1 MSVANDY
8 EEYFKRY
15 EKSEI
20 YRTISKYF
28 DESGCNKISLIE
40 PCASLCKNSGCK
52 DVYEWRLYYQSTDY
66 YCNLQKATTLLK
78 ATLDANG
85 VVYENKD
92 AGLSLLTMIYWK
104 TWIGCE
110 AEIAAIQFLKR
121 MGIECTIA
129 DRETDRKYAVD
140 ILIHK
145 GSEIVAGIQ
154 VKPISYLRTQQ
165 RFNPEKNERF
175 KKDYG
180 CEVLYMFYDFSEK
193 KFRKEDVRTI
203 REYMKTIYNGKRC
216 A

>member
-1 MSVANDY
+1 MLLVFHTAFLHRRMLSVV
-8 EEYFKRY
+8 F
-15 EKSEI
+15 SC
-20 YRTISKYF
+20 F
-28 DESGCNKISLIE
+28 
-40 PCASLCKNSGCK
+40 
-52 DVYEWRLYYQSTDY
+52 YYTTFCSVCTGFLEVA
-66 YCNLQKATTLLK
+66 YCNLQKATALLK

-110 AEIAAIQFLKR
+110 AEIAAIHFLKR
-121 MGIECTIA
+121 MYIECTIA
-129 DRETDRKYAVD
+129 DREIDRKYAVD

-165 RFNPEKNERF
+165 RFNPEKNDRF
-175 KKDYG
+175 KKDYD
-180 CEVLYMFYDFSEK
+180 CDVLYMFYNFSEK